1 MILLLTLV
9 SGLPSILKYNSI
21 SKMAQRKKKIEL
33 DCASLPE
40 GWAEVIIP
48 ENMRT
53 THDNLP

>member
-1 MILLLTLV
+1 MILLLPLV